1 MLENVIPDF
10 AEIEKR
16 MLGIANAGYTLAL
29 NIRHFTP
36 EFYRSIFP
44 DRWIHEYTRAR
55 YVLFD
60 PVTIWSAANTGTT
73 RWSEINL
80 PLVSKAGSKILNAAA
95 AHGLRFGGLAVTRSD
110 DGRGAKCLLSVAR
123 NDRELTDDELRAVE
137 ALLELL
143 TNKLGSHAGLSGEEL
158 ETLRLLATGM
168 THEEAAVAM
177 DVSAGA
183 VKKRL
188 ERARKVLGARNV
200 VHAVAIATKRGLIL
214 PTGFM

>member
-1 MLENVIPDF
+1 MLENVIQDF
-10 AEIEKR
+10 AQIEAR
-16 MLGIANAGYTLAL
+16 MLKIANAGYTLAL

-80 PLVSKAGSKILNAAA
+80 PLVSGAGQKILSAAA
-95 AHGLRFGGLAVTRSD
+95 AHGLRYGGLAVMRND

-123 NDRELTDDELRAVE
+123 ADRELTDGELQAVE
-137 ALLELL
+137 AFLAQL
-143 TNKLGSHAGLSGEEL
+143 TNRLGSHAGLSDEEL
-158 ETLRLLATGM
+158 ETLRHLATGM
-168 THEEAAVAM
+168 THEEVAEVM

-188 ERARKVLGARNV
+188 ERARKILGARNA
-200 VHAVAIATKRGLIL
+200 VHAVAIATKRGLIM
-214 PTGFM
+214 PTEFL

>member
-10 AEIEKR
+10 AEIEAR
-16 MLGIANAGYTLAL
+16 TLTIANAGYTLAL

-36 EFYRSIFP
+36 EYYRSMFP
-44 DRWIHEYTRAR
+44 DRWLQEYTRAR

-73 RWSEINL
+73 RWSEISL
-80 PLVSKAGSKILNAAA
+80 PLVSSAGREILSAAA
-95 AHGLRFGGLAVTRSD
+95 THGLRYGGLAVMRSE

-123 NDRELTDDELRAVE
+123 NDRELTDDELKSVE
-137 ALLELL
+137 ALLEQLSH
-143 TNKLGSHAGLSGEEL
+143 KLGNHAGLSGEEL
-158 ETLRLLATGM
+158 ETLRLLATGL

-188 ERARKVLGARNV
+188 ERARKILGARNAI
-200 VHAVAIATKRGLIL
+200 HAVAIATKRGLIM
-214 PTGFM
+214 PSGFL